1 MKQAPEQRSLQH
13 VAGTLLIEARAAFLN
28 GAALCAKMSETVPTP
43 DITDE
48 GETG

>member
-1 MKQAPEQRSLQH
+1 MRYESLGFGAQRLEGLQP
-13 VAGTLLIEARAAFLN
+13 ALDGS